1 MKQDKTNIALTNT
14 IHTNTINAT
23 SDITTSTA
31 SDITATTT
39 SDIATTTHVT
49 TTTTTS
55 EIPTGAAPPAATSVS
70 PAAAPTH
77 LEQPLTCLESLA
89 WAALLPAAAA
99 RPSPPPAK
107 HADIIP
113 LQGLFSFLLLIH
125 QL

>member
-14 IHTNTINAT
+14 LHTNTINAT

-55 EIPTGAAPPAATSVS
+55 EIPTGAAP